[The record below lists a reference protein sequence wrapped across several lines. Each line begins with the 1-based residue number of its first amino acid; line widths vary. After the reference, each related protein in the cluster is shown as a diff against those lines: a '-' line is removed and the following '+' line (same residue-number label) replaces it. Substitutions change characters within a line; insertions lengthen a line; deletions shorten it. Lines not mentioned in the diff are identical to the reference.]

1 MDLRPYAGEPPV
13 TSLYLQATLEGG
25 APWGFSLKGGL
36 EHGQP
41 LTISKVDESGKVSM
55 LESDLQVG
63 DEVVMIN
70 GVELTSSR
78 REAIS
83 LVKGSYKNLQLV
95 IKRALFIEKTECS
108 DSCLESK
115 KDKPSISFGVCPG
128 EGLKLRLRNRQS
140 VSIPR
145 PHSWHSSKLLE
156 NQPNP
161 SMMQISQGTLG
172 SPWHQAYHSSSSASD
187 LSSYEHGYLRR
198 SPDQYSSRGSMES
211 LEHTA
216 SAYHQC
222 HLSPA
227 KSTNCIDQLSHLHN
241 KRDSAYSSFSTN
253 SSIPEYQPIMFC
265 KERSYSMESMLSRG
279 NLQDGIK
286 HADIRYIKTVYDS
299 QRGVSEEYEVNSSLV
314 KQRGRF
320 SGGCSRSTGSPVGR
334 LDHNRFLS
342 ESDITE
348 KGPPM
353 PPARRDS
360 YAVTKHHERPS
371 SWSSLDQQK
380 SFRTHSK
387 GPGSPM
393 AFSTSQQQKP
403 MYGEGQLHTVI
414 EKSPECSPLM
424 KPKQIYSSI
433 PQPGQ
438 PMLPAGIYP
447 VPSPEP
453 HFAHAP
459 HPLKNNNERLYPALA
474 KEGASSGGKGVS
486 YLHSENNVKSSQI
499 AQNSSTLSLAP
510 DQSNRFDK
518 NVEDGHTDFAQY
530 KLHFS
535 VSPEHQTA
543 SPQSNENNM
552 ASSGLNQS
560 SKNAHQLKTN
570 CRKNAHELSNA
581 EKRRHSGPACQND
594 WSYRQNKSDVFG
606 AAITIEQSRSNNSTD
621 ANKEKDRGYL
631 SNDGSS
637 FNTKIDESQS
647 PNMTSYKSKLESTSF
662 TKHIED
668 VDNSM
673 SYPTLQ
679 QSDEPSSHSQRN
691 SGDHTRRR
699 LHSGS
704 NQSSSNLTHGWSD
717 GKQRTSVLEKISKI
731 EQREHESQK
740 SQASIGNI
748 YGQHST
754 QCPRGS
760 SNRASVNSIEDLKSK
775 LSSQDHV
782 FGAESRNP
790 SISQANDNVAGTQ
803 LLKTTGSAY
812 SVKLG
817 DAPKATSDSQAEKTQ
832 ETYNEQCVL
841 QTLPDSEKRTV
852 DSQTMPNK
860 EDHWQSASQDTH
872 GFNRAYRNSIKDA
885 QSKVLEATSYRRKD
899 LEISPPQYKK
909 PERSVKRPTSAIVY
923 SRSPVSPHAPK
934 ERHSI
939 TPTEN
944 FVKNQES
951 QTQEGSGVPHQ
962 VARIGARRRLTTE
975 QKKRSYS
982 EPEKMNEVG
991 ASDNELASTN
1001 IQKKGQN
1008 INFLEQTVADRRRLF
1023 EKDGKAYSSVNLSK
1037 PELKQ
1042 LQQNALAD
1050 YIERK
1055 TGRRP
1060 SSQEPGFLKERSQ
1073 STYFSSSLMDNQ
1085 SVSSTSS
1092 MNSLQEQN
1100 IFRTRD
1106 SRENPSK
1113 TRGMSSTL
1121 PPGLTGLFDLAN
1133 LEKKTDYTESRGRT
1147 SSFVQQ
1153 RLCFESRSKSD
1164 FKGIPPN
1171 RPRDVTSSKPA
1182 GFLELFREQKSDR
1195 ATSAEDLVEKLPQP
1209 TSLHVR
1215 SKSSPAGEKV
1225 SQDFSMKQEVFVKN
1239 ISYASGFR
1247 SLKGKSEDATE
1258 KATLDPSFSSYTAHH
1273 PSSGGEKQNQPS
1285 TRIMQMGIQRHTRA
1299 QSLTP
1304 TSGLHNHFQNGRLNT
1319 GVFSSISNSS
1329 KIAEVSSSH
1338 SSKDFVTT
1346 ESATK
1351 NKDMMPDE
1359 DKSNTHMDLGSNSN
1373 NVVNDSEKIKTKS
1386 SPPQRPPFLKI
1397 NCMDSGNEGTISLI
1411 NNSCSITEH
1420 SPSVVWP
1427 NNNAMWSTSS
1437 SEPETPSQHGKIS
1450 LRISESCLQSSSP
1463 VAVHDDDD
1471 DEVFVKE
1478 EESKTFVPPSPPPFP
1493 PPSLEDALLKEK
1505 QEKTQHVSSAPI
1517 KKNLKERYPIQ
1528 EEGEDKENR
1537 TLEVP
1542 ASNLPVNNFE
1552 PAQTDISQFRS
1563 SSLESCPSSLQYP
1576 NTQDETTPCKTLEI
1590 SDLKIST
1597 YESTLS
1603 RATTNVMNPEDVKSL
1618 ELAKE
1623 IASKDKSLT
1632 DILDPELKMKTT
1644 MDLMGGLFLKST
1656 CALRDTNRSWI
1667 KERMLPEKVHSA
1679 EKEMTDNKK
1688 IPAENGVRSSV
1699 YYSMSA
1705 HEAELL
1711 KRITDMHT
1719 EGEGTAEHLDVN
1731 EKKAKLIANIN
1742 HKLESLKHAK
1752 ESLLVD
1758 VKLNNSLGEEMEVL
1772 IEKLCKPN
1780 EFDKYKMF
1788 IGDLDK
1794 VVNLLL
1800 SLSGRLAK
1808 VENVLSTFGE
1818 NTSAEERN
1826 TCNEKKK
1833 QLSGQ
1838 LEDARELKENLD
1850 RREKLVTDIL
1860 GNYLS
1865 GEQFQDYQQ
1874 FVKIKAALLI
1884 EQRELDD
1891 KIKLSHEQLSCLLES
1906 LPRDF
1911 MVNRKVPLLSLG
1923 NAKMLPPMITS
1934 L

>member
-1 MDLRPYAGEPPV
+1 MAAPTTAKKLSCWRSYRSQGNVFAKRG
-13 TSLYLQATLEGG
+13 SL
-25 APWGFSLKGGL
+25 
-36 EHGQP
+36 
-41 LTISKVDESGKVSM
+41 
-55 LESDLQVG
+55 
-63 DEVVMIN
+63 
-70 GVELTSSR
+70 
-78 REAIS
+78 
-83 LVKGSYKNLQLV
+83 
-95 IKRALFIEKTECS
+95 IEKTECS
-108 DSCLESK
+108 DTCLETT
-115 KDKPSISFGVCPG
+115 KDKPSVSFGACPG
-128 EGLKLRLRNRQS
+128 DGLKLRLRNRQS

-216 SAYHQC
+216 PAYHQC

-227 KSTNCIDQLSHLHN
+227 KSTNSIDQLSHLHN

-253 SSIPEYQPIMFC
+253 SSIPEYNPIMFC
-265 KERSYSMESMLSRG
+265 KERSYSMESMFSRG
-279 NLQDGIK
+279 TLQDGIK

-314 KQRGRF
+314 KQRSRF
-320 SGGCSRSTGSPVGR
+320 SGGCSRSSGSPVGR
-334 LDHNRFLS
+334 IDHNRFLS
-342 ESDITE
+342 ESDIME

-353 PPARRDS
+353 PPARKDS
-360 YAVTKHHERPS
+360 YAVIKHHERPS

-387 GPGSPM
+387 GLGSPM
-393 AFSTSQQQKP
+393 AFSTCQQQKP

-424 KPKQIYSSI
+424 KPKQIYSPI

-459 HPLKNNNERLYPALA
+459 QPLKNNNGRLYPALA
-474 KEGASSGGKGVS
+474 KEGSSSG
-486 YLHSENNVKSSQI
+486 
-499 AQNSSTLSLAP
+499 A

-518 NVEDGHTDFAQY
+518 KVEDGPTDFAQY

-535 VSPEHQTA
+535 DSPEHHTA
-543 SPQSNENNM
+543 SPQSIENKM
-552 ASSGLNQS
+552 SSSRLNLIT
-560 SKNAHQLKTN
+560 KNAHLLITD
-570 CRKNAHELSNA
+570 CRKNAYELNNP
-581 EKRRHSGPACQND
+581 EKRRHSGPAFQNE
-594 WSYRQNKSDVFG
+594 WSYSQSKPDVFG
-606 AAITIEQSRSNNSTD
+606 AASPLEPCRTNNSTD
-621 ANKEKDRGYL
+621 ANKEKNDGYL
-631 SNDGSS
+631 YNSGPS
-637 FNTKIDESQS
+637 FNAKLDERQS

-662 TKHIED
+662 TKHNED
-668 VDNSM
+668 VDRSM

-679 QSDEPSSHSQRN
+679 QSDEPSSPSQKN
-691 SGDHTRRR
+691 SGDYIRRR

-704 NQSSSNLTHGWSD
+704 NQSNGNPIHGWTD

-740 SQASIGNI
+740 SQASVGSI
-748 YGQHST
+748 YGQNSA
-754 QCPRGS
+754 QCPRDA
-760 SNRASVNSIEDLKSK
+760 SNRASVNSIEDIKSK
-775 LSSQDHV
+775 FNSQENV
-782 FGAESRNP
+782 FGIESRNP
-790 SISQANDNVAGTQ
+790 SSSQVNDKVAYTQ
-803 LLKTTGSAY
+803 ELTTAGSAY

-817 DAPKATSDSQAEKTQ
+817 DAQKATAETQADKMQ
-832 ETYNEQCVL
+832 ETNNEQYVF
-841 QTLPDSEKRTV
+841 QTLPDSDKRTV

-860 EDHWQSASQDTH
+860 EDHWQSASQDTF

-939 TPTEN
+939 TPTDN

-951 QTQEGSGVPHQ
+951 QSQEGTGVPHQ

-991 ASDNELASTN
+991 ASDNELSSTS
-1001 IQKKGQN
+1001 IQKRGQN
-1008 INFLEQTVADRRRLF
+1008 INFLEQTVADRRRMF
-1023 EKDGKAYSSVNLSK
+1023 ERDSKTCSSVNLSK

-1042 LQQNALAD
+1042 LQQTALAD

-1060 SSQEPGFLKERSQ
+1060 SSQETGFLKERSQ
-1073 STYFSSSLMDNQ
+1073 STYFSGSLMDNQ

-1100 IFRTRD
+1100 LFRPSY
-1106 SRENPSK
+1106 SRENPSN
-1113 TRGMSSTL
+1113 TGRISSTL
-1121 PPGLTGLFDLAN
+1121 PPGVTGLFDLVS
-1133 LEKKTDYTESRGRT
+1133 LEKEIDYPESRSRT
-1147 SSFVQQ
+1147 TSFAQQ
-1153 RLCFESRSKSD
+1153 RLNFENRAKSD
-1164 FKGIPPN
+1164 FKGILTN
-1171 RPRDVTSSKPA
+1171 RPREVTSSKPR
-1182 GFLELFREQKSDR
+1182 GFSEISREERSDR
-1195 ATSAEDLVEKLPQP
+1195 ATSAEDLVEKLSQP
-1209 TSLHVR
+1209 ASLHVR
-1215 SKSSPAGEKV
+1215 SKSSPAGEKA

-1239 ISYASGFR
+1239 ISYTSGFW
-1247 SLKGKSEDATE
+1247 SLKGKSEDAPE
-1258 KATLDPSFSSYTAHH
+1258 KATHDPAFSSYTAHH
-1273 PSSGGEKQNQPS
+1273 PSSGGEKQNQSS
-1285 TRIMQMGIQRHTRA
+1285 TRTIQMGIQRHTRA

-1304 TSGLHNHFQNGRLNT
+1304 TSVLHNHIQSGRLNT
-1319 GVFSSISNSS
+1319 VAPSTISNSS
-1329 KIAEVSSSH
+1329 KFAEVSSSH
-1338 SSKDFVTT
+1338 NSKDFVTT
-1346 ESATK
+1346 EGNLCAPNNKDLLPDKDK
-1351 NKDMMPDE
+1351 NK
-1359 DKSNTHMDLGSNSN
+1359 TRMDLESNSN
-1373 NVVNDSEKIKTKS
+1373 HFINNNEKLKTKS
-1386 SPPQRPPFLKI
+1386 SPPQRPPLQKM
-1397 NCMDSGNEGTISLI
+1397 NCMDSGKGTNLPLV
-1411 NNSCSITEH
+1411 NNSCSVTEI
-1420 SPSVVWP
+1420 SPSVVLP
-1427 NNNAMWSTSS
+1427 NNSTMWSTSS
-1437 SEPETPSQHGKIS
+1437 SEPETPSHHGKVS
-1450 LRISESCLQSSSP
+1450 LRISESCLRSSSP
-1463 VAVHDDDD
+1463 VVVPDDDD

-1478 EESKTFVPPSPPPFP
+1478 HVLEAFVLPSPPPFP
-1493 PPSLEDALLKEK
+1493 PPSLEDALLKER
-1505 QEKTQHVSSAPI
+1505 QEKTQNVSPDPI

-1528 EEGEDKENR
+1528 VEGSDKENGAVEPE
-1537 TLEVP
+1537 TT
-1542 ASNLPVNNFE
+1542 NLPVNNFD
-1552 PAQTDISQFRS
+1552 PAQTEIPQFRR
-1563 SSLESCPSSLQYP
+1563 SSLESSHSSLQFP
-1576 NTQDETTPCKTLEI
+1576 PTQDEITPCKALDI
-1590 SDLKIST
+1590 SDNKIST
-1597 YESTLS
+1597 YESNLS
-1603 RATTNVMNPEDVKSL
+1603 QASPSVMNPEDIKSM

-1623 IASKDKSLT
+1623 IASKDKSLA

-1656 CALRDTNRSWI
+1656 CAIRDTNRRWI
-1667 KERMLPEKVHSA
+1667 KERILPERVNST
-1679 EKEMTDNKK
+1679 ENEMTDTEK
-1688 IPAENGVRSSV
+1688 IPAGNGVRSSV

-1705 HEAELL
+1705 PEVELL
-1711 KRITDMHT
+1711 KRITDMHA
-1719 EGEGTAEHLDVN
+1719 GGAGAEHLDVN
-1731 EKKAKLIANIN
+1731 EKKAKLIASIN
-1742 HKLESLKHAK
+1742 HKLEILKHSK
-1752 ESLLVD
+1752 KRLLVD
-1758 VKLNNSLGEEMEVL
+1758 VKLNKSLGEEMEVL

-1850 RREKLVTDIL
+1850 RREKLVADIL
-1860 GNYLS
+1860 GNYLT

-1874 FVKIKAALLI
+1874 FVKMKSALLI

-1911 MVNRKVPLLSLG
+1911 MVNRNVPSSSLG
-1923 NAKMLPPMITS
+1923 NAKMLPPIITS

>member
-1 MDLRPYAGEPPV
+1 
-13 TSLYLQATLEGG
+13 
-25 APWGFSLKGGL
+25 
-36 EHGQP
+36 
-41 LTISKVDESGKVSM
+41 
-55 LESDLQVG
+55 
-63 DEVVMIN
+63 
-70 GVELTSSR
+70 
-78 REAIS
+78 
-83 LVKGSYKNLQLV
+83 
-95 IKRALFIEKTECS
+95 
-108 DSCLESK
+108 
-115 KDKPSISFGVCPG
+115 
-128 EGLKLRLRNRQS
+128 
-140 VSIPR
+140 
-145 PHSWHSSKLLE
+145 
-156 NQPNP
+156 
-161 SMMQISQGTLG
+161 MMQISQGTLG

-211 LEHTA
+211 LEHTP
-216 SAYHQC
+216 SAYHQY

-227 KSTNCIDQLSHLHN
+227 KSTNSIDQLSHLHN

-253 SSIPEYQPIMFC
+253 SSIPEYHPIMFC
-265 KERSYSMESMLSRG
+265 KERSYSMESMLFRG

-314 KQRGRF
+314 KQRNRF
-320 SGGCSRSTGSPVGR
+320 SGACPRSSGSPVGR
-334 LDHNRFLS
+334 IDHNRFLS
-342 ESDITE
+342 ESDIME

-353 PPARRDS
+353 PPARKDS
-360 YAVTKHHERPS
+360 YAVIKHHERPS

-387 GPGSPM
+387 GLGSPM

-424 KPKQIYSSI
+424 KPKQIYSQI
-433 PQPGQ
+433 PRPGQ

-459 HPLKNNNERLYPALA
+459 QPLRNNNGRLYPALA

-486 YLHSENNVKSSQI
+486 YLHSESHVKSSQN
-499 AQNSSTLSLAP
+499 AHNSSTLSLTT

-518 NVEDGHTDFAQY
+518 KVEDEPTDFAQY

-543 SPQSNENNM
+543 SPQSNENKM
-552 ASSGLNQS
+552 SSSRLNQS
-560 SKNAHQLKTN
+560 SKNAHLLKIE
-570 CRKNAHELSNA
+570 CKKNAHELSNP
-581 EKRRHSGPACQND
+581 EKRRHSGPAFQNE
-594 WSYRQNKSDVFG
+594 WSYSQNKSDVFG
-606 AAITIEQSRSNNSTD
+606 AASSMEPCGTNNSTD
-621 ANKEKDRGYL
+621 ANKEKDGGYL
-631 SNDGSS
+631 YNNGSS
-637 FNTKIDESQS
+637 FNTKLDERQS
-647 PNMTSYKSKLESTSF
+647 PNMTSYKSKLESTNF
-662 TKHIED
+662 KKHNED
-668 VDNSM
+668 GDSSM

-679 QSDEPSSHSQRN
+679 QSDEPSSSSQKN
-691 SGDHTRRR
+691 SGDYIRRR

-704 NQSSSNLTHGWSD
+704 NQINGNTIHGWTD
-717 GKQRTSVLEKISKI
+717 GKQRISVLEKISKI

-740 SQASIGNI
+740 CQTSVGSI
-748 YGQHST
+748 YGQNSA
-754 QCPRGS
+754 QCPKS
-760 SNRASVNSIEDLKSK
+760 TSNRASVNSIEDIKSK
-775 LSSQDHV
+775 FNSQDNV
-782 FGAESRNP
+782 FGVESRNP
-790 SISQANDNVAGTQ
+790 SSSEANDKVAGTQ
-803 LLKTTGSAY
+803 ELKTARSAY

-817 DAPKATSDSQAEKTQ
+817 DAQKATAESQADKMQ
-832 ETYNEQCVL
+832 ETNNEQYVS
-841 QTLPDSEKRTV
+841 QTLPDSDKRTV

-860 EDHWQSASQDTH
+860 EDHWQSASQDTF

-939 TPTEN
+939 TPTDN

-951 QTQEGSGVPHQ
+951 QSQEGTGFPHQ

-991 ASDNELASTN
+991 ASDNELSSTST
-1001 IQKKGQN
+1001 QKRGQN
-1008 INFLEQTVADRRRLF
+1008 INFLEQTVADRRRMF
-1023 EKDGKAYSSVNLSK
+1023 ERDGKACSSVNLSK

-1060 SSQEPGFLKERSQ
+1060 SSQESGFLKERSQ
-1073 STYFSSSLMDNQ
+1073 STYFSGSLMDNQ

-1106 SRENPSK
+1106 AKENPSK
-1113 TRGMSSTL
+1113 TGRISSTL
-1121 PPGLTGLFDLAN
+1121 PPGLTGLFDLVN
-1133 LEKKTDYTESRGRT
+1133 LEKKSDYPESRGRT

-1153 RLCFESRSKSD
+1153 RLHFESRSKSD
-1164 FKGIPPN
+1164 FKGIPTN
-1171 RPRDVTSSKPA
+1171 RPREVTSSKPT
-1182 GFLELFREQKSDR
+1182 GFLEISREEKSDR
-1195 ATSAEDLVEKLPQP
+1195 ATSAEDLVAKLPQP
-1209 TSLHVR
+1209 APLHVR
-1215 SKSSPAGEKV
+1215 SKSSPAGEKT

-1239 ISYASGFR
+1239 ISYTSGFR
-1247 SLKGKSEDATE
+1247 SLKGKSEDTSE
-1258 KATLDPSFSSYTAHH
+1258 KVTHDPAFSSYTAHH

-1285 TRIMQMGIQRHTRA
+1285 VRTIQMGIQRHTRA

-1304 TSGLHNHFQNGRLNT
+1304 TSGLHNHIHSGRLNT
-1319 GVFSSISNSS
+1319 VASSTISNSP
-1329 KIAEVSSSH
+1329 KIAEVSSNH
-1338 SSKDFVTT
+1338 NSKDFVTT
-1346 ESATK
+1346 EDNLCAPK
-1351 NKDMMPDE
+1351 NKDMLPDE
-1359 DKSNTHMDLGSNSN
+1359 DKNKTLMDLGSNSN
-1373 NVVNDSEKIKTKS
+1373 SFVNSNEKLKIKS
-1386 SPPQRPPFLKI
+1386 SPPHRPPLLKM
-1397 NCMDSGNEGTISLI
+1397 NCMDSGKGRNLPLV
-1411 NNSCSITEH
+1411 NNSCSVTEI
-1420 SPSVVWP
+1420 SPSVVLP
-1427 NNNAMWSTSS
+1427 NNNTMWSTSS
-1437 SEPETPSQHGKIS
+1437 SEPETPSHHGKVS
-1450 LRISESCLQSSSP
+1450 LRISESCLRSSSP
-1463 VAVHDDDD
+1463 VVVPDDDD

-1478 EESKTFVPPSPPPFP
+1478 QALEAFVPPSPPPFP
-1493 PPSLEDALLKEK
+1493 PPSLEDALLKER
-1505 QEKTQHVSSAPI
+1505 QETTHVFPLPI

-1528 EEGEDKENR
+1528 VEDSEKENR
-1537 TLEVP
+1537 TVEP
-1542 ASNLPVNNFE
+1542 PTSNLPVNNLE
-1552 PAQTDISQFRS
+1552 PAQTEIPLFRRGSLGS
-1563 SSLESCPSSLQYP
+1563 SHSSESLQAP
-1576 NTQDETTPCKTLEI
+1576 PTQDETTPCKALEI
-1590 SDLKIST
+1590 SDHKIST
-1597 YESTLS
+1597 YESNLGQAS
-1603 RATTNVMNPEDVKSL
+1603 TNLMNPEDVKSL

-1623 IASKDKSLT
+1623 IASKDKSLA

-1656 CALRDTNRSWI
+1656 CALRDTNRRWI
-1667 KERMLPEKVHSA
+1667 KERMLPEKVHST
-1679 EKEMTDNKK
+1679 ENEMTENKK
-1688 IPAENGVRSSV
+1688 IPAENGGRSSV

-1705 HEAELL
+1705 PEAELL
-1711 KRITDMHT
+1711 KRITDMHA
-1719 EGEGTAEHLDVN
+1719 GGAGAEENLDVN
-1731 EKKAKLIANIN
+1731 EKKAKLIASIN
-1742 HKLESLKHAK
+1742 YKLENLKHAK

-1826 TCNEKKK
+1826 TCKEKKK

-1850 RREKLVTDIL
+1850 RREKLVADIL
-1860 GNYLS
+1860 GNYLT

-1874 FVKIKAALLI
+1874 FVKIKSALLI

-1911 MVNRKVPLLSLG
+1911 MVNRKVPSSSLG